1 MKRFYLLLSGCFLSL
16 LILSAC
22 KDNGV
27 GPISVD
33 NTNNGF
39 STKEV
44 AQIFAENC
52 ATSNCHSGRTPASGL
67 SLEKYSDLLKG
78 STDRS
83 HGATPNYGGDVV
95 IPGRLDE
102 SLLYQMLIGN
112 VTPAVTAHANVS
124 LDTASINLIRD
135 WITDGALGFN
145 GTVPFSNPSY
155 RVFVC
160 DQNSDKVS
168 VIDGDSKVVSTIID
182 VKKIPT
188 LINSPHM
195 VKLENGYLYV
205 SLIAAGNF
213 LKIDVSDVSNPATYR
228 EVGEVGNAVIEK
240 AGMIILHPNGIKAY
254 VSRSST
260 SNPVYTSIFVVNIQ
274 TMQVIKQITLPAQ
287 GVPHG
292 IALTPDG
299 TKLYVAN
306 LSLSTISI
314 IDATNDEYVDEITI
328 PGTEPMQATI
338 SPDGNYLYISARG
351 TGQLLVFDTNS
362 DVQIREV
369 SVDPKP
375 MQIAVTSDGN
385 KIYVGSQETG
395 TVSVIGKSGLNWIKT
410 KVITHPGFRMIHG
423 CDITGDDK
431 YVYVS
436 CQNTDQSNEFE
447 PYYKVNGEGAPGF
460 VGIIDTQT
468 DEVIKFLEVEKYGS
482 GLVVE
487 K

>member
-1 MKRFYLLLSGCFLSL
+1 MKHFYLLLSGCFLFF

-27 GPISVD
+27 GPVD

-44 AQIFAENC
+44 AEIFVNNC
-52 ATSNCHSGRTPASGL
+52 ATRGCHAGNTPASGL
-67 SLEKYSDLLKG
+67 SLENYSDLLKG
-78 STDRS
+78 SSDRS
-83 HGATPNYGGDVV
+83 HGATPNYGGDVI
-95 IPGRLDE
+95 IPGRLNE
-102 SLLYQMLIGN
+102 SLLYQILIGN
-112 VTPAVTAHANVS
+112 ITPAITAHANVS
-124 LDTASINLIRD
+124 LDTSSINTIRD
-135 WITDGALGFN
+135 WIEGGALGYN
-145 GTVPFSNPSY
+145 NAVPFSNPSY
-155 RVFVC
+155 RVYVC

-168 VIDGDSKVVSTIID
+168 VIDGDSKVVSAIID
-182 VKKIPT
+182 VKKIPN

-213 LKIDVSDVSNPATYR
+213 LKIDVNDPTNYN
-228 EVGEVGNAVIEK
+228 EVGEVGNGIIEK
-240 AGMIILHPNGIKAY
+240 AGMVIMHPNGIKAY

-260 SNPVYTSIFVVNIQ
+260 SQPNYSTIFVINIQ
-274 TMQVIKQITLPAQ
+274 DMTVIKQITLPAP

-314 IDATNDEYVDEITI
+314 IDAVNDEYVDEIPI
-328 PGTEPMQATI
+328 PGTEPMQTMI
-338 SPDGNYLYISARG
+338 SPDGNYLYVSARG
-351 TGQLLVFDTNS
+351 TAQILVFDTNS
-362 DVQIREV
+362 DNQIRQV

-375 MQIAVTSDGN
+375 MQIAVTSNGN

-395 TVSVIGKSGLNWIKT
+395 TVSVIEKNGLNWLKT
-410 KVITHPGFRMIHG
+410 KTITYPGFRMIHG
-423 CDITGDDK
+423 CDITADDR

-436 CQNTDQSNEFE
+436 CQNTNQSNEFE

-468 DEVIKFLEVEKYGS
+468 DEVIKFLEVEQYGS